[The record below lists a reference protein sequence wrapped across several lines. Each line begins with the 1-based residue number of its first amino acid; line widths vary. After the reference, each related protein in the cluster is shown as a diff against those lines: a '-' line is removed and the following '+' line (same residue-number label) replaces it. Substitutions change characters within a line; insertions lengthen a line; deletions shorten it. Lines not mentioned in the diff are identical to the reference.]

1 MFGVARLSER
11 LPNNPEVVPNSFRKV
26 TCLRQGNPEME
37 GHELLF
43 CRFSDLSFVRIV
55 LWISVSLFSIVFLGL
70 TQENGINDSFRAGS
84 NPQFWLW
91 FVNTELNIL
100 STLCW
105 ANYKAARLLLN
116 LRRVCN
122 KKNSVMSNTGKKSKW
137 NLSVF
142 ITNLSTEKSV
152 EVNGETH
159 VGKLMLDLVE
169 GLGKCLN
176 VITARLWFNTTV
188 FSTGV
193 VLMSSFKT
201 KLILLVRV
209 RQNMFSLDVLY
220 FYVEMFQVF
229 ARVMYWNLK
238 ASEHPPSAGWGLCNR
253 FVWSNY
259 GFLGT
264 RNAFILYFALHI
276 NK

>member
-1 MFGVARLSER
+1 M
-11 LPNNPEVVPNSFRKV
+11 
-26 TCLRQGNPEME
+26 
-37 GHELLF
+37 
-43 CRFSDLSFVRIV
+43 
-55 LWISVSLFSIVFLGL
+55 
-70 TQENGINDSFRAGS
+70 
-84 NPQFWLW
+84 
-91 FVNTELNIL
+91 
-100 STLCW
+100 
-105 ANYKAARLLLN
+105 LN